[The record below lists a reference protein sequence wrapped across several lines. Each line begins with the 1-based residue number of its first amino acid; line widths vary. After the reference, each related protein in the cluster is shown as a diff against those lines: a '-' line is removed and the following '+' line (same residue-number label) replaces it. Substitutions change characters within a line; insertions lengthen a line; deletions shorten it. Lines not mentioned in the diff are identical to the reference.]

1 MGTARFETFL
11 EAAMSLHINRFIDNI
26 KAHESRNA
34 REFMCPMRDAKDLHA
49 DITKLLLVV
58 TDLQSR
64 VQALQ
69 QESVITVEVAG
80 RDF

>member
-1 MGTARFETFL
+1 V
-11 EAAMSLHINRFIDNI
+11 SLHINRFIDNI

-34 REFMCPMRDAKDLHA
+34 RDFLIPMRDAKDLHA

-58 TDLQSR
+58 TNLQSQ

-69 QESVITVEVAG
+69 QESIITVEVAG
-80 RDF
+80 KDF

>member
-1 MGTARFETFL
+1 
-11 EAAMSLHINRFIDNI
+11 
-26 KAHESRNA
+26 
-34 REFMCPMRDAKDLHA
+34 MCAMRDAKDLHA

-58 TDLQSR
+58 NDLQSR

-69 QESVITVEVAG
+69 QESIITVEVAG